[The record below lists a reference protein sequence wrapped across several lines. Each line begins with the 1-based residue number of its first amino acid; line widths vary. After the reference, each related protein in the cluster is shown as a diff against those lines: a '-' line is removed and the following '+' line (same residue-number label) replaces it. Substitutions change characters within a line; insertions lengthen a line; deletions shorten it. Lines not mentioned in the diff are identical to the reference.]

1 MKCCLTNL
9 SATKPSSANIHITLG
24 TAGHIDHG
32 KTSIVRCLTGCWCD
46 KLPEEQ
52 ARGMTIDLGFA
63 VWERPDGRRVGI
75 VDVPGHERFIHNMVA
90 GASGIDVVMLV
101 VAADDGVMPQ
111 TIEHVQIVRML
122 GVKRGVIVM
131 NKVDLADEDKRAYVE
146 ADIRDCVAGTFLE
159 NAPMVRFSAKTGEG
173 LNELLTTLEKVVD
186 ETVERDDSGP
196 FELHVERG
204 FVLKGLGTIVSGI
217 PRAGC
222 VKLGDEVELLPDG
235 TRHTVKGIQAY
246 GAPAERGRA
255 GECVALRLS
264 NITTDVAQRGKVI
277 AATGYFK
284 PSRFLNVKFFY
295 LPHHEKPLEPRT
307 AIRFHVGTSDTPGH
321 LVLSELARLTPGSE
335 TYAQIQLSRPVVA
348 APGDF
353 FVLRLLSPVKTLGGG
368 TVIDNS
374 DSKLR
379 RGRGKWLEG
388 RIEKEKAVDDETL
401 ALMLALKSAGA
412 TPCHIDNWARQANVA
427 KDAAKVKAQALVTE
441 EEVIEFP
448 GDRYITAEALETV
461 SADLVK
467 RLTDLHAAH
476 PLYRGFEKKDILK
489 GFSGTRMVIDRA
501 FDHLV
506 ADHQIIHEQERIY
519 LSDKEPV
526 LSESQQRDSDQLAHL
541 FIKAEFV
548 TPRPDELPAITGL
561 KQSVIDELLVNLRHR
576 NLLVELADQILV
588 HHVHLEKSKQ
598 VLVNHL
604 EKHGRIRLAE
614 YKDLLNTSRKFALP
628 LLEYWDKTGLTKR
641 VGDDRVLRT

>member
-1 MKCCLTNL
+1 
-9 SATKPSSANIHITLG
+9 
-24 TAGHIDHG
+24 
-32 KTSIVRCLTGCWCD
+32 
-46 KLPEEQ
+46 
-52 ARGMTIDLGFA
+52 
-63 VWERPDGRRVGI
+63 
-75 VDVPGHERFIHNMVA
+75 
-90 GASGIDVVMLV
+90 
-101 VAADDGVMPQ
+101 
-111 TIEHVQIVRML
+111 
-122 GVKRGVIVM
+122 
-131 NKVDLADEDKRAYVE
+131 
-146 ADIRDCVAGTFLE
+146 
-159 NAPMVRFSAKTGEG
+159 
-173 LNELLTTLEKVVD
+173 VVD

-335 TYAQIQLSRPVVA
+335 TYAQIQLARPVVA

-427 KDAAKVKAQALVTE
+427 KDAAKAKAQALVKK

-448 GDRYITAEALETV
+448 GDRYVTAEALETV
-461 SADLVK
+461 EADLVK
-467 RLTDLHAAH
+467 RLIDLHAAH

-501 FDHLV
+501 FDYLF
-506 ADHQIIHEQERIY
+506 ADSLITQEQERIY

-526 LSESQQRDSDQLAHL
+526 LSESQQRAADQLAHL

-561 KQSVIDELLVNLRHR
+561 KQSMLDELLVHLRHR
-576 NLLVELADQILV
+576 GLLVELADQILV
-588 HHVHLEKSKQ
+588 HTIHLEKSKQ
-598 VLVNHL
+598 ILCNHL

-614 YKDLLNTSRKFALP
+614 YKDLLNTSRKFAVP
-628 LLEYWDKTGLTKR
+628 LLEYWDRAGLTKR